1 MQVAQRTM
9 VGLELVSVLARRAL
23 DHADRPAP
31 LAELAA
37 IPGVEQT
44 FVHYV
49 LRHLRVAGLV
59 TSKRGVDG
67 GWALTRPPHTI
78 AVSEVVVALDGPLMA
93 IDGDAPEASFAGGGA
108 DRLLAVLRHAV
119 RDVLEAVTV
128 ADLANGT
135 LPRAELEPGCQADAR
150 TAADGT
156 SREAHSSAISS

>member
-93 IDGDAPEASFAGGGA
+93 IDGDAPETSYSGGA
-108 DRLLAVLRHAV
+108 DQLLAILRNTV

-128 ADLANGT
+128 ADLANGNV
-135 LPRAELEPGCQADAR
+135 PIAVGELVGAGAQHA
-150 TAADGT
+150 
-156 SREAHSSAISS
+156 SS